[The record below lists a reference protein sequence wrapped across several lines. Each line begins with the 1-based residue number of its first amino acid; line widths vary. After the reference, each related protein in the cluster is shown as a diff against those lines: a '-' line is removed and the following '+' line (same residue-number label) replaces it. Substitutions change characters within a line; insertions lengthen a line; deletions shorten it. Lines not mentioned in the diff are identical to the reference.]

1 MCLYNYLVDQQ
12 YFDGDAKQNITIS
25 AKIGISCHSGK
36 IPCLLLMTLC
46 IRVTV
51 LFYLCVHAVGL
62 IRGKTATQFC
72 MTVNETD
79 IQGSMF
85 NESSDAEMK

>member
-36 IPCLLLMTLC
+36 IPCMF
-46 IRVTV
+46 V
-51 LFYLCVHAVGL
+51 
-62 IRGKTATQFC
+62 
-72 MTVNETD
+72 VNE
-79 IQGSMF
+79 IM
-85 NESSDAEMK
+85 